1 MSPDQ
6 RHRPELLPLRK
17 EYGGLEMDQAP
28 RMKELEK
35 EDARLLQTVSELTLY
50 GLILQKAL
58 NGNF

>member
-1 MSPDQ
+1 
-6 RHRPELLPLRK
+6 
-17 EYGGLEMDQAP
+17 
-28 RMKELEK
+28 MKELEK